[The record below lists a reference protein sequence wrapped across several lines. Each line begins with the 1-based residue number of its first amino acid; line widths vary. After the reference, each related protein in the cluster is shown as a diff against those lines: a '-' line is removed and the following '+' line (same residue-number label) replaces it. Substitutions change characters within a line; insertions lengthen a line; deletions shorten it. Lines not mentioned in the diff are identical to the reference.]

1 MLGELFNMKKEM
13 FSTEISVLRDTF
25 RRLLRRHAKTN
36 IVKLIE
42 KTHPADMALIFR
54 YFNDLEQDTI
64 FTMMKPSE
72 KTVEFLNE
80 LDEAITIRIVENED
94 PARIAAIL
102 EEASSNEQAY
112 LMGLVEESY
121 ATSVIG
127 LFKAEEQEQLE
138 EMMAYPEDSAGI
150 LMYTDVFTLH
160 EETRAR
166 EAIAAL
172 QDQEEAEMVFY
183 LYAIDNEGALTGVI
197 SLRDLVTTSGDTMLK
212 DIMTKK
218 VHAVRPET
226 DQEEVA
232 RIVSQYNFL
241 AVPVIDSDE
250 KLLGIV
256 TVDDVVDVIREE
268 ATEDFLKMVGAGED
282 REILLKSS
290 WENARIRLPWLF
302 ASWVGGIFAA
312 FIIGVFDNVLQ
323 NTLALAA
330 FIPVIIGMGGNIGT
344 QSSTIIVRGLA
355 TGRVGFENS
364 AKILFKEI
372 RVGLILGILYG
383 ILLGLFAIFRFLD
396 ISPVLGLVV
405 GLSICASMIIAATIG
420 SLVPLILNRFDID
433 PAVATG
439 PFVTTAIDI
448 LGVTLYFLIAATLF
462 NSV

>member
-1 MLGELFNMKKEM
+1 MKKEM
-13 FSTEISVLRDTF
+13 FGTEITLLRDTF

-36 IVKLIE
+36 IIKLIG

-54 YFNDLEQDTI
+54 YFNDGEQDTI
-64 FTMMKPSE
+64 FALMDPSE
-72 KTVEFLNE
+72 ETVEFLSE
-80 LDEAITIRIVENED
+80 LDESITIRLLEQED
-94 PARIAAIL
+94 PRRMASIL
-102 EEASSNEQAY
+102 QEASSNEQAY
-112 LMGLVEESY
+112 LMGLVDEEY
-121 ATSVIG
+121 AASVID
-127 LFKAEEQEQLE
+127 LLQAEAQEELE

-160 EETRAR
+160 EETKAR
-166 EAIAAL
+166 DAIVAL

-183 LYAIDNEGALTGVI
+183 LYAVDDDGCLTGVV
-197 SLRDLVTTSGDTMLK
+197 SLRDLVTTPSDTMLK
-212 DIMTKK
+212 DIMSRK

-241 AVPVIDSDE
+241 AVPVVDSDDQ
-250 KLLGIV
+250 LLGIV

-268 ATEDFLKMVGAGED
+268 ATEDFLQMVGAGKD

-290 WENARIRLPWLF
+290 WDNARMRLPWLF
-302 ASWVGGIFAA
+302 ASWIGGILAA
-312 FIIGVFDNVLQ
+312 FIIGVFENVLQ
-323 NTLALAA
+323 STIALAA
-330 FIPVIIGMGGNIGT
+330 FIPVIMGMGGNIGT

-383 ILLGLFAIFRFLD
+383 VLLGLFAIFRFLD
-396 ISPVLGLVV
+396 VSPMLGVVV
-405 GLSICASMIIAATIG
+405 GLSICLSMIIAATIG

-448 LGVTLYFLIAATLF
+448 LGVALYFLIAGSLLVIT
-462 NSV
+462 